1 MDKTYDTKAVA
12 VSVDDLEITGSKGKI
27 SFTYEKKV
35 GNTWEAMQ
43 EAPTGAGT
51 YRVTASL
58 AGDNNYKSA
67 VSQPLEFTIDKADTR
82 CV

>member
-1 MDKTYDTKAVA
+1 
-12 VSVDDLEITGSKGKI
+12 
-27 SFTYEKKV
+27 
-35 GNTWEAMQ
+35 MQ

-67 VSQPLEFTIDKADTR
+67 VSQPLEFTIDKADTVLEFT
-82 CV
+82 CLLYTSIKIHLKKIM